1 MRKKPREPA
10 KGTRS
15 HVNEIQAARNSVARR
30 AVCGSSPQDDLRLTK
45 PIGLRRCFAVSP
57 LSTHCYRIPS
67 TARTPLVAIGFDL
80 GLDLLYRHR
89 RDIGS
94 GECRHRL
101 AQLLDMLA
109 RKVPATSIRSLRASV
124 IRPPVPLRGG
134 GCAGTVST
142 PVSSWSVGPQLSASI
157 HKGTRRLPA
166 SIIFSYDRHV
176 RSSVVGMARE
186 KRCYYERTR
195 TVRGRHLWANRN
207 PATPSGALRA
217 GPFGLRACGR

>member
-30 AVCGSSPQDDLRLTK
+30 AVCGSSPQDGLRLTK

-134 GCAGTVST
+134 G
-142 PVSSWSVGPQLSASI
+142 WL
-157 HKGTRRLPA
+157 RRD
-166 SIIFSYDRHV
+166 SFN
-176 RSSVVGMARE
+176 SSVVMVSRPSIERQHPQGHPPSARIGHFFL
-186 KRCYYERTR
+186 RSPRQVQR
-195 TVRGRHLWANRN
+195 RGDG
-207 PATPSGALRA
+207 SGKAML
-217 GPFGLRACGR
+217 L